1 MLNNDN
7 IIYEKIPRNIINII
21 GNLSHGNNTDIIE
34 ISSKLMN
41 IFEKYLNNDNINNEE
56 KKEANNNLKYNNK
69 ENESNINEIS
79 NISIQNINYD
89 DFMNNE
95 SNIYDNNN
103 LNYEKKTRSK
113 SLKWT
118 KKEIYIKFFFHK
130 FR

>member
-1 MLNNDN
+1 MKEDDDYKVIVLNFFYNQMLNNDN

-69 ENESNINEIS
+69 
-79 NISIQNINYD
+79 
-89 DFMNNE
+89 
-95 SNIYDNNN
+95 
-103 LNYEKKTRSK
+103 YE
-113 SLKWT
+113 
-118 KKEIYIKFFFHK
+118 
-130 FR
+130 